1 MSSTTVKP
9 DTKAYSLP
17 KKIFSSLKINNINGE
32 NIMSKVITL
41 TADNFESEVVNSDI
55 PVLVDFWAP
64 WCGPCRMIAPALD
77 ALAAEAAGKAT
88 VGKIN
93 VDEQPDLAQQ
103 YGVMSIPTLIVF
115 IKGVQTAKGVGVK
128 SLDELK
134 KMLGL

>member
-1 MSSTTVKP
+1 
-9 DTKAYSLP
+9 
-17 KKIFSSLKINNINGE
+17 
-32 NIMSKVITL
+32 MSKVITL